1 MWPFA
6 KYWNTEQ
13 VDMCVQL
20 FREGQI
26 KFTCKGYG
34 VFFFFSTFFNF
45 IWKPII
51 CDMSRQFEEK
61 KKNQFL
67 TGLSGFVNTQ
77 V

>member
-34 VFFFFSTFFNF
+34 AFFNF
-45 IWKPII
+45 FWKPVI
-51 CDMSRQFEEK
+51 CEMSRQFEE